1 MAQKPQDASA
11 ADEMVVVTTP
21 YVSGMRVDKVI
32 GMTWGTVVRS
42 RGIGY
47 QVVAGLRAMAGGEID
62 EYTDMLNHA
71 RSHALERMRAHARS
85 LGANAVIGAAFDS
98 SELGQS
104 MSEVLAY
111 GTAVVVVSEAAQGAP
126 VRLV

>member
-1 MAQKPQDASA
+1 MSA
-11 ADEMVVVTTP
+11 KAEDLQPEMPVVTTP
-21 YVSGMRVDKVI
+21 YVSGMRVETVI

-47 QVVAGLRAMAGGEID
+47 QVVAGLRALAGGEID

-71 RSHALERMRAHARS
+71 RNHALQRMREHARS

-111 GTAVVVVSEAAQGAP
+111 GTAVVISPDSGAGAP
-126 VRLV
+126 VRLI

>member
-1 MAQKPQDASA
+1 MATDEQGDQA
-11 ADEMVVVTTP
+11 AIPVVSTP
-21 YVSGMRVDKVI
+21 YVSGMRVDRVI
-32 GMTWGTVVRS
+32 GMAWGTVVRS

-71 RSHALERMRAHARS
+71 RNHALERMRQHAQS

-111 GTAVVVVSEAAQGAP
+111 GTAVVVVPEAQAGAP

>member
-1 MAQKPQDASA
+1 MAAGMEEA
-11 ADEMVVVTTP
+11 AAPLTVVTTP
-21 YVSGMRVDKVI
+21 YVTGMRIERVI

-47 QVVAGLRAMAGGEID
+47 QLVAGLRAMAGGEID

-71 RSHALERMRAHARS
+71 RSHALERMRQHAHS
-85 LGANAVIGAAFDS
+85 LGANAVVAAAFDS
-98 SELGQS
+98 SELGQN
-104 MSEVLAY
+104 MTEVLSY
-111 GTAVVVVSEAAQGAP
+111 GTAVVVVPEEGSGAP

>member
-111 GTAVVVVSEAAQGAP
+111 GTAVVVVPEAAQGAP